1 MAKAADPFIA
11 AIWESLI
18 AAKLPPGGNDQS
30 WEEVPVRVRNRFIKA
45 VRQAMQSPAALRAS
59 S

>member
-11 AIWESLI
+11 EIWNSLLE
-18 AAKLPPGGNDQS
+18 AKLPPGGHDQD
-30 WEEVPVRVRNRFIKA
+30 WDEVPVRVRNRFIKA